1 MKVTIVQ
8 ANKFKS
14 SFAVVVLLFSVAG
27 CGNGVGQV
35 GVMTR
40 CRQAEVAVDAAQK
53 EYDQAILNLENKP
66 TDQEAKNAV
75 ITKAKE
81 LGDSEENAFQMCNRI
96 K

>member
-14 SFAVVVLLFSVAG
+14 SVGFVVLLCSLAG
-27 CGNGVGQV
+27 CANGVGQV
-35 GVMTR
+35 GVMTK

-53 EYDQAILNLENKP
+53 EYQQAVLNLEKKP
-66 TDQEAKNAV
+66 TDLEAKKAV
-75 ITKAKE
+75 PVKAQNLE
-81 LGDSEENAFQMCNRI
+81 DTEEKAFEMCNRV